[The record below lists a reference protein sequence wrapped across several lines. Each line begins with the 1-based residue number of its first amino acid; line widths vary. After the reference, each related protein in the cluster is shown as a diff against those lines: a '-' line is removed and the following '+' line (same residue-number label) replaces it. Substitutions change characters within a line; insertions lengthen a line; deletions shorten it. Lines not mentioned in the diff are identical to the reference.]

1 MTTPKKEAPVL
12 VAEFPE
18 ETKLWEAVRA
28 LEERKIGRDFI
39 GVLISENE
47 HDEPNGQKEVH
58 LLSALAP
65 RRLHEEIRS
74 DFVRF
79 EATDIGN
86 PREMAARH
94 GAIPHPGA
102 FEDHGMK
109 LPMGLEFPN
118 ARRKRRND

>member
-12 VAEFPE
+12 VATFPG
-18 ETKLWEAVRA
+18 ETQLWEAVRA
-28 LEERKIGRDFI
+28 LEEHKIGRDFI
-39 GVLISENE
+39 GVLINENE
-47 HDEPNGQKEVH
+47 HEPNGHKEVH

-65 RRLHEEIRS
+65 RRLHEEIRN

-118 ARRKRRND
+118 ARRKRRKE